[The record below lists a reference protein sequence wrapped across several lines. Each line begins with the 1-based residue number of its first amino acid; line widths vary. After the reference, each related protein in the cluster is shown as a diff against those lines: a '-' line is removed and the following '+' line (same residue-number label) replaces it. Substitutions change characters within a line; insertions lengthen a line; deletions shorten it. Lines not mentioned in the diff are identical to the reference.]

1 MYYTTL
7 LWKFEKNL
15 TSIVMNDIATTCV
28 HAGASADPTTGAV
41 IAPIYQTSTYVQKN
55 PGEPLLYDYA
65 RAGNPT
71 RTSLEQAL
79 AALEG
84 GKHAYTF
91 SSGLAAVQAVIQLLD
106 PQSQILVCQ
115 DVYGGSGR
123 LFTTIMGKYGLTF
136 EFIDMRDPQQVSAAI
151 KPTTRMIWLE
161 TPTNPLLQLIDIEK
175 IVAVAKDRQVITVVD
190 NTFASPIFQ
199 LPLAQGADIVVHS
212 TTKYIGGHSD
222 LIGGAV
228 ITSNDQLADKIKF
241 FQFAGGAVNSPFEAF
256 LLLRSIK
263 TLWLR
268 MQRHHDNAMQV
279 ARILAQHDKV
289 QEVIYPGLPS
299 HPQYD
304 LAKKQMTGY
313 SGIISMRL
321 QGDLATV
328 KNFFAKLRLFQL
340 AESLG
345 GVESLINHPETMT
358 HASVPVERR
367 QKLKITSDLIRLSV
381 GIENADDLVDD
392 LLNAL

>member
-1 MYYTTL
+1 MT
-7 LWKFEKNL
+7 
-15 TSIVMNDIATTCV
+15 DIATTCV
-28 HAGASADPTTGAV
+28 HAGASADKTTGAV
-41 IAPIYQTSTYVQKN
+41 IAPIYQTSTYVQKD
-55 PGEPLLYDYA
+55 PGEPPLYDYA

-84 GKHAYTF
+84 GKYAYTF
-91 SSGLAAVQAVIQLLD
+91 ASGLAAVQAVIQLLD
-106 PQSQILVCQ
+106 PQSQILVCE

-123 LFTTIMGKYGLTF
+123 LFTSIMGKYGLTF
-136 EFIDMRDPQQVSAAI
+136 KFIDMRDPQQVRAAI
-151 KPTTRMIWLE
+151 SPTTRMIWFE
-161 TPTNPLLQLIDIEK
+161 TPTNPLLQLIDIKE
-175 IVAVAKDRQVITVVD
+175 IAAIAKDQQLITVVD

-199 LPLAQGADIVVHS
+199 LPLAHGADIVVHS

-228 ITSNDQLADKIKF
+228 ITSDDQLAEKIKF
-241 FQFAGGAVNSPFEAF
+241 FQFAGGAVNAPFEAF

-268 MQRHHDNAMQV
+268 MKRHHDNAIQV
-279 ARILAQHDKV
+279 AKALEQHDRV

-299 HPQYD
+299 HRQHV
-304 LAKKQMTGY
+304 LATKQMSGY
-313 SGIISMRL
+313 SGIISIRL
-321 QGDLATV
+321 HGDLARV
-328 KNFFAKLRLFQL
+328 KSFFRKLQLFQL

-358 HASVPVERR
+358 HASVPVDRR
-367 QKLKITSDLIRLSV
+367 RKLKITSNLIRLSV
-381 GIENADDLVDD
+381 GIENADDLIDD

>member
-1 MYYTTL
+1 MT
-7 LWKFEKNL
+7 N
-15 TSIVMNDIATTCV
+15 IATTCV
-28 HAGASADPTTGAV
+28 HAGASADATTGAV
-41 IAPIYQTSTYVQKN
+41 VAPIYQTSTYVQET
-55 PGEPLLYDYA
+55 PGEPRLYDYG

-79 AALEG
+79 SGLER

-106 PQSQILVCQ
+106 PGNHVLVCD

-123 LFTTIMGKYGLTF
+123 LFTAIMGKYGLTF
-136 EFIDMRDPQQVSAAI
+136 EFIDMRDPQQVKAAI
-151 KPTTRMIWLE
+151 SPATRMIWFE

-175 IVAVAKDRQVITVVD
+175 ITAIAKERQLITVVD

-199 LPLAQGADIVVHS
+199 LPLLHGADLVVHS

-222 LIGGAV
+222 LIGGAI
-228 ITSNDQLADKIKF
+228 ITSNDQLAEQIKF
-241 FQFAGGAVNSPFEAF
+241 FQFAVGAVNSPFDAF

-268 MQRHHDNAMQV
+268 MQRHHDNAMLV
-279 ARILAQHDKV
+279 AKALEQHNKV

-299 HPQYD
+299 HPQHA
-304 LAKKQMTGY
+304 LAKKQMSGY
-313 SGIISMRL
+313 SGIVSMRL
-321 QGDLATV
+321 RGDLAMV
-328 KNFFAKLRLFQL
+328 KGFFRKLQLFQL

-358 HASVPVERR
+358 HASVPVDRR
-367 QKLKITSDLIRLSV
+367 QKLQITSNLVRLSV
-381 GIENADDLVDD
+381 GIENADDLVAD

>member
-1 MYYTTL
+1 MT
-7 LWKFEKNL
+7 
-15 TSIVMNDIATTCV
+15 DIATTCV
-28 HAGASADPTTGAV
+28 HAGADADSTTGAV
-41 IAPIYQTSTYVQKN
+41 IAPIYQTSTYVQEN
-55 PGEPLLYDYA
+55 PGEPRLYDYA

-79 AALEG
+79 AALEQ
-84 GKHAYTF
+84 GKYAYTF

-106 PQSQILVCQ
+106 PDSHVLVCE

-123 LFTTIMGKYGLTF
+123 LFTSIMGKYGLTF
-136 EFIDMRDPQQVSAAI
+136 EFIDMRDPQRVNEAI
-151 KPTTRMIWLE
+151 GPTTRMIWFE

-175 IVAVAKDRQVITVVD
+175 IATIAKDRQIITVVD

-199 LPLAQGADIVVHS
+199 LPLTHGTDIVVHS

-228 ITSNDQLADKIKF
+228 ITSNDQLAEKLKF
-241 FQFAGGAVNSPFEAF
+241 FQFAGGAINSPFEAF

-263 TLWLR
+263 TLWIR
-268 MQRHHDNAMQV
+268 MQRHHDNAMQIAKV
-279 ARILAQHDKV
+279 LERHDKV
-289 QEVIYPGLPS
+289 QEIVYPGLAS
-299 HPQYD
+299 HQQHQ
-304 LAKKQMTGY
+304 LANKQMSGY

-321 QGDLATV
+321 RGDLNNV
-328 KNFFAKLRLFQL
+328 KNFLRKLRLFQL

-358 HASVPVERR
+358 HASVPVDRR
-367 QKLKITSDLIRLSV
+367 QKLKITNNLVRLSV
-381 GIENADDLVDD
+381 GIENADDLTDD
-392 LLNAL
+392 LVNAL